1 GELVTPSLLGTGGFC
16 LASTALY
23 AALPHLIVQ
32 IAFGSK
38 YEGSS
43 SLLWMFGIS
52 MTLYSLL
59 NVLLVYR
66 LGHGDTRT
74 SWLLLAG
81 VGVQA
86 ALFAAFHS
94 SAKEL
99 LTASIATGALLLAA
113 ASALPVLSR
122 PRVAATRTTT

>member
-1 GELVTPSLLGTGGFC
+1 MY
-16 LASTALY
+16 AL
-23 AALPHLIVQ
+23 LPHLIVR

-43 SLLWMFGIS
+43 SILWMFGIA

-59 NVLLVYR
+59 NVILVYR
-66 LGHGDTRT
+66 LGHGETRT

-94 SAKEL
+94 SAREL
-99 LTASIATGALLLAA
+99 LAASIATAAVLLTLAVA
-113 ASALPVLSR
+113 VPAVSRSRVRSAP
-122 PRVAATRTTT
+122 TTG

>member
-1 GELVTPSLLGTGGFC
+1 V
-16 LASTALY
+16 Y
-23 AALPHLIVQ
+23 ATLPHLIVRV
-32 IAFGSK
+32 AFGSK

-59 NVLLVYR
+59 NVLLIYR
-66 LGHGDTRT
+66 LGHGETQT

-86 ALFAAFHS
+86 ALFTVFHG
-94 SAKEL
+94 SAREL
-99 LTASIATGALLLAA
+99 LAASIATAAVLLAA
-113 ASALPVLSR
+113 AVALPLIGRSKVR
-122 PRVAATRTTT
+122 ATREQTTA